1 MKIRKGDSVII
12 ISGKDKLKKGKV
24 LKVFP
29 KENKILIEGLN
40 LRKKHIKP
48 KKSGEKGQT
57 IQISIPVN
65 VAILTTW
72 FDARFTLL
80 AMATDTPHHVS
91 IAFMV
96 AASNQAAN
104 KYHTS
109 AGSSSGPCSTN
120 LPPLCS

>member
-48 KKSGEKGQT
+48 KKSGEKGLR
-57 IQISIPVN
+57 IIRNFV
-65 VAILTTW
+65 
-72 FDARFTLL
+72 
-80 AMATDTPHHVS
+80 AMAE
-91 IAFMV
+91 
-96 AASNQAAN
+96 
-104 KYHTS
+104 
-109 AGSSSGPCSTN
+109 GSRMDN
-120 LPPLCS
+120 L

>member
-65 VAILTTW
+65 VANVKLICPKCSQAVRIGYKIV
-72 FDARFTLL
+72 DKTL
-80 AMATDTPHHVS
+80 
-91 IAFMV
+91 
-96 AASNQAAN
+96 
-104 KYHTS
+104 
-109 AGSSSGPCSTN
+109 GSKFRTCKK
-120 LPPLCS
+120 CRQEI

>member
-29 KENKILIEGLN
+29 KENKILVEGLN

-65 VAILTTW
+65 
-72 FDARFTLL
+72 
-80 AMATDTPHHVS
+80 
-91 IAFMV
+91 
-96 AASNQAAN
+96 AANVKLICPKCNQAARIGCKIIGKN
-104 KYHTS
+104 KFRTCKK
-109 AGSSSGPCSTN
+109 CSQEI
-120 LPPLCS
+120 